1 MPIKARETASALF
14 TNCIVWQPDGT
25 FSEAFGFENGIINFS
40 GSSSEA
46 QKIKQNYDDVL
57 DLKGKLVLPSF
68 TDGHMHLVYGSLMLS
83 RIDCTAVNSPEEL
96 KSRIL
101 VYRKNNPGKD
111 WLVGGNLDIAKVFKS
126 FEIEK
131 GAVREFLDS
140 IVHDKPVYLANY
152 DYHSAVCSSAVIEA
166 SGLTRKLNDFTSDE
180 VTIDKTGR
188 PAGVVKEKAFEFV
201 RNSVPPSSLQERLNA
216 VEKMIAVLHSYGI
229 TSVSDIT
236 KTSSPEVFNA
246 LFQQNKLKLR
256 INSYLPFEEFN
267 NFKVYLEQ
275 TENIPEDL
283 FEFKGFKG
291 FYDGALGSETGL
303 FSKNY
308 IGKNY
313 NGYKTDIA
321 ESGRLLEL
329 AKIIDKAGKQ
339 IIIHAIGDKAVSEVL
354 DIAEVLVMEN
364 GMRDRRLRIEHAQHI
379 NEEDFDRFKKL
390 NVIVSAQP
398 LHMKYDI
405 GIAKEKLPEIIIKR
419 THNYKALMD
428 LGVTVNFGTDFP
440 IVEANP
446 FHNIELA
453 VTRKTDNDTFLPEYK
468 IDMHNSIKAYTINN
482 TYASFNEHKSGSIE
496 KGKFAD
502 FIVMEDNLFELP
514 ENEISS
520 ARVKSTYL
528 NGEEVY
534 RLA

>member
-14 TNCIVWQPDGT
+14 INCKVWQPDST

-40 GSSSEA
+40 GSFSEA
-46 QKIKQNYDDVL
+46 KKIKQNYNDVI

-68 TDGHMHLVYGSLMLS
+68 TDGHMHLVYGSLMMS
-83 RIDCTAVNSPEEL
+83 RIDCTDIKTPDEL
-96 KSRIL
+96 KQKIL
-101 VYRKNNPGKD
+101 TYLKNNPEKD
-111 WLVGGNLDIAKVFKS
+111 WLIGGNLDIAKVFKG

-152 DYHSAVCSSAVIEA
+152 DYHSAVCSSAIIEA
-166 SGLTRKLNDFTSDE
+166 TGLASKRNDFTFDE
-180 VTIDKTGR
+180 APVDKTGK
-188 PAGVVKEKAFEFV
+188 PAGVVKEKAFDFI
-201 RNSVPPSSLQERLNA
+201 RNSVPPSSLQERTDA
-216 VEKMIAVLHSYGI
+216 VEKMITVLHSYGI

-236 KTSSPEVFNA
+236 KPSSPEVFSA

-267 NFKVYLEQ
+267 NFKGYLEQ

-283 FEFKGFKG
+283 FEFKGFKS

-303 FSKNY
+303 FSENY

-321 ESGRLLEL
+321 ESGRLLKL

-354 DIAEVLVMEN
+354 DIAEILVKEN
-364 GMRDRRLRIEHAQHI
+364 GMHDRRFRIEHAQHI
-379 NEEDFDRFKKL
+379 NEADFNRFKKL

-405 GIAKEKLPEIIIKR
+405 SIVKEKLPDIIIKR

-446 FHNIELA
+446 FHNIKLA

-468 IDMHNSIKAYTINN
+468 INMHNSIKAYTINN
-482 TYASFNEHKSGSIE
+482 AYASFNELKSGSIE
-496 KGKFAD
+496 IGKFAD
-502 FIVMEDNLFELP
+502 FIVMEDNLFEMP
-514 ENEISS
+514 ENKIYG
-520 ARVKSTYL
+520 ARVKITYF

-534 RLA
+534 RLS